1 MKQIYFAF
9 AVIGLLFLFDSSVNA
24 QIDIK
29 FAKGASSKIISVTVP
44 ANDERSY
51 AVLVKKGQVI
61 NVTVS
66 GDIAQ
71 SRTIKF
77 PVISVNLTNGE
88 DEVDHWQDGEG
99 YLSILT
105 GTDGNFIFSVTNS
118 SNRTRT
124 FRMKVSVTNDPDDY
138 LGGI

>member
-1 MKQIYFAF
+1 MKNIFIVFLA
-9 AVIGLLFLFDSSVNA
+9 IGLLFIFDSAANA
-24 QIDIK
+24 QTEIK
-29 FAKGASSKIISVTVP
+29 FARGTSSKIINVTVP

-51 AVLVKKGQVI
+51 SVLVKKGQVI
-61 NVTVS
+61 NVTVT

-71 SRTIKF
+71 SRTVKF

-88 DEVDHWQDGEG
+88 NDVDHWQDGEG

-118 SNRTRT
+118 SNRART
-124 FRMKVSVTNDPDDY
+124 FRMKVAVTNDQDDY